1 MSEEKLI
8 YDGLINNLLGDFPGE
23 YAKDAA
29 FVIKTLRAD
38 KAELVQRALDAEE
51 KLSHLVDT
59 YQAWEMSVAKVEMMS
74 LKEQRDAMVEA
85 LEWAIG
91 YAPRNE
97 PEYEQAE
104 KALQTYYYAQLD
116 EL

>member
-1 MSEEKLI
+1 MTT
-8 YDGLINNLLGDFPGE
+8 LGR
-23 YAKDAA
+23 DALDYQRE
-29 FVIKTLRAD
+29 I
-38 KAELVQRALDAEE
+38 AELEA
-51 KLSHLVDT
+51 
-59 YQAWEMSVAKVEMMS
+59 
-74 LKEQRDAMVEA
+74 QRDALVEA

>member
-1 MSEEKLI
+1 MDIEI
-8 YDGLINNLLGDFPGE
+8 DYDD
-23 YAKDAA
+23 YWHWK
-29 FVIKTLRAD
+29 
-38 KAELVQRALDAEE
+38 QRALDAKRE
-51 KLSHLVDT
+51 
-59 YQAWEMSVAKVEMMS
+59 
-74 LKEQRDAMVEA
+74 RDAMVEA